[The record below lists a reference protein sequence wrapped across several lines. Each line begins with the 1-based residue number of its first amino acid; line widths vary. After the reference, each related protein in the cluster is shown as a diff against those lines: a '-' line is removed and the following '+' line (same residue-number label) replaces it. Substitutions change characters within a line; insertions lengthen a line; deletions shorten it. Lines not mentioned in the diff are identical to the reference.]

1 MSLIDDHTFVR
12 HVIMPDRRTIE
23 PDALAAF
30 PPEEDNC
37 QPVTAPAPLR
47 GPWDSSHLAVMPITD
62 RRVRALVQSVQ
73 GVANRIDALSIATV
87 ASTRRLARWTIG
99 LAILCGLVLLALL
112 AQTYLLLNVAR
123 AGR

>member
-23 PDALAAF
+23 LDALAAF

-37 QPVTAPAPLR
+37 QPVAAPAPLR
-47 GPWDSSHLAVMPITD
+47 GPWDSSDLAVMPITD

-99 LAILCGLVLLALL
+99 LAILIGLVLLALL
-112 AQTYLLLNVAR
+112 AQTYFLLNVAR